1 MRFATLQK
9 RNALALAVRREREP
23 GRRGLGVS
31 VHTPEFH
38 ALYRSHPY
46 FGYVD
51 VVVDDVPP
59 FVMFSNNDDRVAQM
73 YFWYGPDAFE
83 SLSLRIWS
91 RLARAARTIFDV
103 GAYTGVYSLVAAKA
117 SRQAEIHAFEP
128 IRRVF
133 GRFIDNLCVNAVGG
147 RVHAHNL
154 ALSDAEGD
162 ATMRLFRGHL
172 TLSSGSSLM
181 DKPSQEVVDVE
192 PVRTVR
198 ADKFAREMGV
208 EDVDLVKVDVEGAEQ
223 LVVEGLGD
231 LLVHRPDLLVEVSS
245 PAVLDVL
252 SDRLGPDY
260 DYVVIDERCGPA
272 VPGDRDALRAYDNV
286 LFTAM
291 PRDRLDTL
299 LVEARSVGR
308 YSVPARE

>member
-1 MRFATLQK
+1 MRLATLQK
-9 RNALALAVRREREP
+9 RNARALAMRRERAP
-23 GRRGLGVS
+23 RGNGQGVS
-31 VHTPEFH
+31 IHTPEFH

-59 FVMFSNNDDRVAQM
+59 FVMMSNNDDRVAQM

-103 GAYTGVYSLVAAKA
+103 GAYTGVYTLVAAKA
-117 SRQAEIHAFEP
+117 SKEAEIHAFEP
-128 IRRVF
+128 VRRVF
-133 GRFIDNLCVNAVGG
+133 GRLIDNLRVNAVGG
-147 RVHAHNL
+147 RVQAHNI

-172 TLSSGSSLM
+172 SLSSGSSLL

-192 PVRTVR
+192 PVRTIR
-198 ADKFAREMGV
+198 ADKFAREVGV
-208 EDVDLVKVDVEGAEQ
+208 EDVDLMKIDVEGAEQ

-231 LLVHRPDLLVEVSS
+231 LLLHRPDLLVEVSS
-245 PAVLDVL
+245 PAVLDAL
-252 SDRLGPDY
+252 CDRLGPDY
-260 DYVVIDERCGPA
+260 TCVVIDERRGSA
-272 VPGDRDALRAYDNV
+272 VPGDRDALRAFDNV

-291 PRDRLDTL
+291 SKGQLDTL
-299 LVEARSVGR
+299 LVEAGS
-308 YSVPARE
+308 S